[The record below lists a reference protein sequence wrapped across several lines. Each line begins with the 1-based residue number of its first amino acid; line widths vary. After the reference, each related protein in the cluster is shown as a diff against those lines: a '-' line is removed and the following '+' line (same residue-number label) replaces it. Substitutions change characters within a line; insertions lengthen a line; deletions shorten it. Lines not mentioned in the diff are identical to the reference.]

1 MFKWGPNKYLRL
13 ITLSGG
19 FGWKG
24 HWQWP
29 SGELSLR
36 SKFTVSTM
44 LKGSDWKVSARD
56 DWAPS
61 NTHTHTEKK
70 KKSMM
75 WPVAGL
81 LLNQPVRQQAR
92 WPLGKLAVRPSV
104 SSLPIRPSTVKRS
117 RGGLCKFVN
126 LKHQETNKSLHHCQH
141 VWHLSRLCRR
151 GATMPAEQKAPVSTV
166 DGCDLLFIK
175 TFVYVNLEK
184 ILP

>member
-13 ITLSGG
+13 IILSGG
-19 FGWKG
+19 FEWKG

-56 DWAPS
+56 DWAPG
-61 NTHTHTEKK
+61 NTHTYGKE

-75 WPVAGL
+75 WPVVGL
-81 LLNQPVRQQAR
+81 LLNQPAWQQAR

-104 SSLPIRPSTVKRS
+104 SSLPIRPGAVKRS

-141 VWHLSRLCRR
+141 VWHLSRLCWR
-151 GATMPAEQKAPVSTV
+151 GTTMLAEQKSMVSTA
-166 DGCDLLFIK
+166 DEWDLLFIK
-175 TFVYVNLEK
+175 TFFYVNLEK
-184 ILP
+184 LLP